1 MTKFRISNLLV
12 VLFASLFLIS
22 CNKGKDV
29 SPTTGWNYNDP
40 ENGGFY
46 VTDSP
51 DQIVGPG
58 LVAIEGGTFT
68 MGSTAEN
75 IYYEWNNSPRQV
87 TVTSFFMD
95 QTEVSNLD
103 YLENRN
109 SQIVKVSL
117 AKDGK
122 PYKTSAVLTEDE
134 MQKYLKYS
142 KLISQGCI
150 DEIRE
155 GYCTPSP
162 YDGACDYCQYAG
174 MCGFSSNEGGEFR
187 KVSKVDKSTIVEA
200 VLESEKLGNKAE
212 N

>member
-1 MTKFRISNLLV
+1 MTKFRIFNLLV
-12 VLFASLFLIS
+12 VLSASLFLSS

-68 MGSTAEN
+68 MGSTSEN

-103 YLENRN
+103 YLEYLYWLSRVYGSEYPEVAKKALPDTLVWRN
-109 SQIVKVSL
+109 SLSYNE
-117 AKDGK
+117 AKNIKIDL
-122 PYKTSAVLTEDE
+122 YKDN
-134 MQKYLKYS
+134 
-142 KLISQGCI
+142 I
-150 DEIRE
+150 
-155 GYCTPSP
+155 
-162 YDGACDYCQYAG
+162 
-174 MCGFSSNEGGEFR
+174 
-187 KVSKVDKSTIVEA
+187 
-200 VLESEKLGNKAE
+200 
-212 N
+212 